1 MALFAIQQ
9 RALFKWLAVAAVVEW
24 LLVRTFTRAAIHIPK
39 SSFMIALYT
48 AVNQIGLVAAAFVA
62 LLAVV
67 LLLWLA
73 WQIRQAVIL
82 PLALLGLVLL
92 SVLFLV
98 FVPPVWLAVAY
109 QLLAILAVFLIAS
122 YGVRTRWVAPD
133 KKKGWQGTTVVLFPA
148 GALLAGLLVQLL
160 PNLYALLGWPGP
172 PPFTAVL
179 FNLGELFVAASVIVW
194 WWASRSMNGRTHSWK
209 PWLLATFPALLFALS
224 FWWDPAMTGIL
235 TIWSTGLTLFLP
247 WPIYALALWLA
258 GVTVLANWHSRPTL
272 AYAILLLIAGGYAP
286 QLSSQLFCALIGLW
300 LLQRPLSRNQAHPVQ
315 RRLPERQSVES
326 PGTFGKLEKTPTG

>member
-1 MALFAIQQ
+1 MAGFAIQQ

-39 SSFMIALYT
+39 SSFMISLYA

-62 LLAVV
+62 LLAFV

-73 WQIRQAVIL
+73 WQTRQAIIL
-82 PLALLGLVLL
+82 PLMLLGLVLL

-98 FVPPVWLAVAY
+98 IVPPVWLAVAY
-109 QLLAILAVFLIAS
+109 QLLAISAVILIAS
-122 YGVRTRWVAPD
+122 YGVRTRWVAPE
-133 KKKGWQGTTVVLFPA
+133 KKKGRWGTAMVLFPA
-148 GALLAGLLVQLL
+148 CALLAGLLVQLL

-172 PPFTAVL
+172 PPITTVL
-179 FNLGELFVAASVIVW
+179 FNLGELFVVASVIIW
-194 WWASRSMNGRTHSWK
+194 WWESRSLDGHTHSWK
-209 PWLLATFPALLFALS
+209 PWLLAAFPALLFALS
-224 FWWDPAMTGIL
+224 FWRDPAMTGIL

-247 WPIYALALWLA
+247 WLVYVLALWLA
-258 GVTVLANWHSRPTL
+258 GGMVLADWHTRPNF
-272 AYAILLLIAGGYAP
+272 AYAILLLASAGYAP

-300 LLQRPLSRNQAHPVQ
+300 LLQLPLSRNQPVQ